1 MVSECVTGALCG
13 AGHKTSWVTAGGLG
27 SASTA
32 DKAHTHPGLPSLG
45 SLGSQTGAW
54 QPQSGVVLS
63 PHSWEGWAGARLSL
77 CLDSHTIV
85 CSTRELMQTSLKGK
99 FSGWGPKAQWRQK
112 KHLWNMYKAE
122 HTVRSVYN
130 SLRHSI
136 SEHQTYKGLSRDIQ
150 QPVPCYWPKWVTGVF
165 PMA

>member
-1 MVSECVTGALCG
+1 MTSGFKFLMLWLPCRTIQINLAPLSAFVRVIHSQQRERNRDSSHQQYMVSECVTGALCG

-45 SLGSQTGAW
+45 TLGSQTGAW

-85 CSTRELMQTSLKGK
+85 CPTRELMQTSLKGK
-99 FSGWGPKAQWRQK
+99 FSGWGPKA
-112 KHLWNMYKAE
+112 
-122 HTVRSVYN
+122 
-130 SLRHSI
+130 
-136 SEHQTYKGLSRDIQ
+136 
-150 QPVPCYWPKWVTGVF
+150 
-165 PMA
+165 

>member
-1 MVSECVTGALCG
+1 
-13 AGHKTSWVTAGGLG
+13 
-27 SASTA
+27 
-32 DKAHTHPGLPSLG
+32 
-45 SLGSQTGAW
+45 
-54 QPQSGVVLS
+54 
-63 PHSWEGWAGARLSL
+63 
-77 CLDSHTIV
+77 
-85 CSTRELMQTSLKGK
+85 MQTSLKGK

-112 KHLWNMYKAE
+112 KHLWTMYKAE

-130 SLRHSI
+130 SLRRAI